1 MFLIRKG
8 VPGFPEPPW
17 RSHDHP
23 NNDPNRHLHE
33 ALHAQQH
40 RWSLPPG
47 TYEVNTDE
55 ELLEGLS
62 FPVYRRVATWIRLTS
77 RQHGVTM
84 FQTAP
89 VDPAE
94 LETVLA
100 GDAANPDSVD

>member
-1 MFLIRKG
+1 MTIRTTTQTVTFTRPFMLSSIDG
-8 VPGFPEPPW
+8 VY
-17 RSHDHP
+17 
-23 NNDPNRHLHE
+23 
-33 ALHAQQH
+33 
-40 RWSLPPG
+40 PPG
-47 TYEVNTDE
+47 TYEVDTDE

-100 GDAANPDSVD
+100 GGAANPDPVD